1 MNLEI
6 YFEFDTNRRTRGYSL
21 KLKKKRFNTELRH
34 FFTDRIINLWNSL
47 DEQIVSSTSLNC
59 FKNGLGTTAEATQT
73 DGSCTCTIEGM
84 TNAFWLLISWG
95 WASPPWAEASTW
107 RVTWWVCVLVRLLRY
122 SYFSILFIILFVV
135 INSFIRD
142 LSSRRLPD
150 TLHSVCLPV
159 ACLPSNSRKRSR
171 KKTQH

>member
-73 DGSCTCTIEGM
+73 DGSCTCTVM
-84 TNAFWLLISWG
+84 FWLLISWG
-95 WASPPWAEASTW
+95 WASPPSAEASTW
-107 RVTWWVCVLVRLLRY
+107 RVTWWVWLLVRLLRY
-122 SYFSILFIILFVV
+122 SYFTILFIILFFV

-142 LSSRRLPD
+142 LSSRRLSD
-150 TLHSVCLPV
+150 TLHPVCLSV
-159 ACLPSNSRKRSR
+159 TCLPSNSRKKRSR